1 MSTPK
6 KHRYT
11 HMQIQENL
19 HFFSMSFY
27 ILKSLHDILLSV
39 VIIYVNIGRCDHFI
53 LLSLNNIFIFKQLA
67 FSICYYLGKLHF
79 THLWFGSF

>member
-6 KHRYT
+6 KHKYT

-27 ILKSLHDILLSV
+27 ILKSLHNILLSV
-39 VIIYVNIGRCDHFI
+39 VIIYCQCR
-53 LLSLNNIFIFKQLA
+53 
-67 FSICYYLGKLHF
+67 
-79 THLWFGSF
+79 